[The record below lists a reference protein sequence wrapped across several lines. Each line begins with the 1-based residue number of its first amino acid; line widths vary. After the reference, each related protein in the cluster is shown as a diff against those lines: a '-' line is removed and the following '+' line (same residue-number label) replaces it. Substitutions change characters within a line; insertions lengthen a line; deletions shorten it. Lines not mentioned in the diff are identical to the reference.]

1 MEKKAMNSRMNGV
14 KEQEVDTEARYSLE
28 EELQIIKSIQEGGKE
43 RDTAIEKLAQS
54 RLRFLTGFVTAVA
67 KRYANNNLSMDELIE
82 AGNKGLVLAAE
93 NFDESR
99 GFKFIPYAIWWVRQ
113 SIEKEIEKF
122 NNQE

>member
-1 MEKKAMNSRMNGV
+1 MEKKAMNSRMNEVNEKGV
-14 KEQEVDTEARYSLE
+14 ETEARYSLE
-28 EELQIIKSIQEGGKE
+28 EELQIIKSIQQGGKE

-99 GFKFIPYAIWWVRQ
+99 GFKFITYAIWWVRQ
-113 SIEKEIEKF
+113 SIEKEIEKL

>member
-14 KEQEVDTEARYSLE
+14 NEKGVETEARYSLE
-28 EELQIIKSIQEGGKE
+28 EELQIIKSIQQGGKE

-54 RLRFLTGFVTAVA
+54 KLRFLTGFVTVVA

-82 AGNKGLVLAAE
+82 VGNKGLVLAAE

-113 SIEKEIEKF
+113 SIEKEIEKS

>member
-1 MEKKAMNSRMNGV
+1 MEKKAMIIKMNGV
-14 KEQEVDTEARYSLE
+14 KEQKVDTVARYSLE
-28 EELQIIKSIQEGGKE
+28 EELQIIKSIQQGGKE

-54 RLRFLTGFVTAVA
+54 KLRFLTGFVTAVA
-67 KRYANNNLSMDELIE
+67 KRYANNNLSMDKLIE

-113 SIEKEIEKF
+113 SIEKEIEKL

>member
-1 MEKKAMNSRMNGV
+1 MEKKVMITRMNGV

-28 EELQIIKSIQEGGKE
+28 EELQIIKSIQQGGKE

-93 NFDESR
+93 NFDEGR

-113 SIEKEIEKF
+113 SIEKEIEKS
-122 NNQE
+122 NNLE

>member
-14 KEQEVDTEARYSLE
+14 NEKGVETETRYSLE
-28 EELQIIKSIQEGGKE
+28 EELQIIKSIQQGGKE

-54 RLRFLTGFVTAVA
+54 KLRFLTGFVTAVA

-113 SIEKEIEKF
+113 SIEKEIEKL

>member
-1 MEKKAMNSRMNGV
+1 MEKKAMNSRMNWVNEKGV
-14 KEQEVDTEARYSLE
+14 ETEARYSLE
-28 EELQIIKSIQEGGKE
+28 EELQIIKSIQQGGKE

-54 RLRFLTGFVTAVA
+54 SLRFLTGFVTAVA

-113 SIEKEIEKF
+113 SIEKEIEKL

>member
-1 MEKKAMNSRMNGV
+1 MEKKAMIIKMNGV
-14 KEQEVDTEARYSLE
+14 KEQKVDTVARYSIE
-28 EELQIIKSIQEGGKE
+28 EELQIIKSIQQGGKE

-54 RLRFLTGFVTAVA
+54 RLRFVTAVA

-99 GFKFIPYAIWWVRQ
+99 GFKFIPFAIWWVRQ
-113 SIEKEIEKF
+113 SIEKEIEKS
-122 NNQE
+122 NNLEYWT

>member
-1 MEKKAMNSRMNGV
+1 MEKKAMIIKMNGV

-28 EELQIIKSIQEGGKE
+28 EELQIIKSIQQGGKE

-54 RLRFLTGFVTAVA
+54 KLRFLTGFVTAVA

-113 SIEKEIEKF
+113 SIEKEFEKS
-122 NNQE
+122 NNLE

>member
-1 MEKKAMNSRMNGV
+1 MEKKAMIIKMNGV

-28 EELQIIKSIQEGGKE
+28 EELQIIKSIQQGGKG
-43 RDTAIEKLAQS
+43 RDTAIEKLAQF
-54 RLRFLTGFVTAVA
+54 RLRFVTAVA
-67 KRYANNNLSMDELIE
+67 KKYANNSLSMDELIE

-113 SIEKEIEKF
+113 SIEKEIEKS
-122 NNQE
+122 NNLE